1 MEIRSATHTDCLAI
15 AELSQMASD
24 NMADH
29 FWADSQLPG
38 QSLEEVGAEAAK
50 SENANFSYRNTRI
63 ACEHGEI
70 TGMLLAYRL
79 PAAEDY
85 DDDPLEFPE
94 FVRPLILLEQLVAGS
109 FYINMLATYPRFRGQ
124 GIASKL
130 LAEVDKHAF
139 AADGKLISI
148 LVFAINQGALRLYL
162 RHDYK
167 IVERLPMVASD
178 YLPAGDV
185 LLLTRAPVID
195 KSLPLA
201 RV

>member
-1 MEIRSATHTDCLAI
+1 MEIRSATHADCLAI
-15 AELSQMASD
+15 AELAQMASD
-24 NMADH
+24 NMVDH

-70 TGMLLAYRL
+70 AGMLLAYRL
-79 PAAEDY
+79 PAAEDN

-94 FVRPLILLEQLVAGS
+94 FVRPLILLEQLVEES

-124 GIASKL
+124 GIGSKL
-130 LAEVDKHAF
+130 LAEVDKHAI
-139 AADGKLISI
+139 AADCKLISI
-148 LVFAINQGALRLYL
+148 LVFAINERALRLYL
-162 RHDYK
+162 QHGYK

-178 YLPAGDV
+178 YLPASDV

-195 KSLPLA
+195 
-201 RV
+201 

>member
-1 MEIRSATHTDCLAI
+1 MEIRSATHADCLAI
-15 AELSQMASD
+15 AELAQMASD
-24 NMADH
+24 NMVDH

-70 TGMLLAYRL
+70 AGMLLAYRL
-79 PAAEDY
+79 PAAEDN

-94 FVRPLILLEQLVAGS
+94 FVRPLILLEQLVEES

-124 GIASKL
+124 GIGSKL
-130 LAEVDKHAF
+130 LAEVDKHAI
-139 AADGKLISI
+139 AADCKLISI
-148 LVFAINQGALRLYL
+148 LVFAINQGALHLYL
-162 RHDYK
+162 RHGYK

-195 KSLPLA
+195 
-201 RV
+201 

>member
-1 MEIRSATHTDCLAI
+1 MEIRSATHADCLAI

-24 NMADH
+24 NMVDH

-63 ACEHGEI
+63 ACEHDEI
-70 TGMLLAYRL
+70 AGMLLAYRL
-79 PAAEDY
+79 PVAEDN

-94 FVRPLILLEQLVAGS
+94 FVRPLIQLEQLVAES

-124 GIASKL
+124 GIGRKL
-130 LAEVDKHAF
+130 LAEVDKHAIT
-139 AADGKLISI
+139 ADCKLISI

-162 RHDYK
+162 RHGYK

-195 KSLPLA
+195 
-201 RV
+201 